1 MYVNNHSYFC
11 GCIIMSSNSAIIIIL
26 NCQELC
32 KHTVDY
38 EKKTKLLLIQHTRD
52 ITTSRVDHCISK
64 AKPPPPTK
72 NLEAPAA
79 G

>member
-1 MYVNNHSYFC
+1 MVVLPC
-11 GCIIMSSNSAIIIIL
+11 SNSAIIIL

-72 NLEAPAA
+72 T
-79 G
+79 

>member
-38 EKKTKLLLIQHTRD
+38 EKRKLSYYSYNI
-52 ITTSRVDHCISK
+52 
-64 AKPPPPTK
+64 
-72 NLEAPAA
+72 LET
-79 G
+79 